1 MEKTYKLLKLL
12 IWVLAFAVVI
22 AGASL
27 LYNRLSGEV
36 HVSGIA
42 TTPQATEY
50 TGEAVSETEEQPSL
64 APDFTVYDLEGNAHK
79 LSDFQGKPVLL
90 NFWASWCGPCQ
101 MEMPDFQDFYEKFG
115 EEVHFVIV
123 NLTDGQQETVE
134 SASAFIAEKGYTFPV
149 YYDTD
154 IDAAMKYGV
163 SAVPV
168 SYFIDAEGYFVAWAQ
183 GALTEDM
190 LQQGVAMLLGE

>member
-1 MEKTYKLLKLL
+1 MEKTYKILKLM
-12 IWVLAFAVVI
+12 IWVLAFAVIIV
-22 AGASL
+22 GAYV
-27 LYNRLSGEV
+27 LYNRLSGDV
-36 HVSGIA
+36 NLGGIA
-42 TTPQATEY
+42 TTPQVVEDPTGATEEK
-50 TGEAVSETEEQPSL
+50 GSE
-64 APDFTVYDLEGNAHK
+64 APDFTVYDLEGNAYK
-79 LSDFQGKPVLL
+79 LSDFRGKPVLL

-101 MEMPDFQDFYEKFG
+101 MEMPDFQKYYESHGDK
-115 EEVHFVIV
+115 VNFVIV

-154 IDAAMKYGV
+154 IDAAVKYGV

-183 GALTEDM
+183 GALTADM
-190 LQQGVAMLLGE
+190 LQQGMDMLLGE